1 MRAHPDLVYRTGEGE
16 RRLAWWSELV
26 SPPER
31 LGVADDRTTAEV
43 ALRRAR
49 SGEAFLFQGDWHNA
63 RQLLAAMGR
72 RLRPVPPRGPGLA
85 AVFLADRASKRV
97 EHELLGRLAVP
108 LGPGWTSPLRR
119 APDLDAPLQAAFGA
133 APDGAAA
140 MPLREV
146 LGAVGAHQWRVRGV
160 PVPALGAT
168 IHPAYGVFAP
178 VRGEYVG
185 LVAQAI
191 AARASFDS
199 GAAPAALRS
208 GRTELPLCGLTAFDV
223 GTGTGVLALLL
234 ARAGAR
240 VVATD
245 VEPRAVACARE
256 HAARFGLAAAVE
268 VVEADLFP
276 PGQAD
281 LVVANP
287 PWIPAAAYGPLD
299 RAVYDP
305 GGEVLARLVAGL
317 PAHLSPGG
325 EAWLV
330 LSDLA
335 ERVGVRAPDALRDL
349 LSAAGLRV
357 AFTLEARPTH
367 PRARDAADPLA
378 QARAAEVTRLHALR
392 VS

>member
-1 MRAHPDLVYRTGEGE
+1 MRAHPDLVDPTGEGE

-26 SPPER
+26 APPER
-31 LGVADDRTTAEV
+31 LGVADDRTTAEG

-49 SGEAFLFQGDWHNA
+49 SGETLLFQGDWHNA

-72 RLRPVPPRGPGLA
+72 RLHPPPPRGHDLA
-85 AVFLADRASKRV
+85 AVFRAERASRRV

-119 APDLDAPLQAAFGA
+119 APDLAAPLQAAFG
-133 APDGAAA
+133 PGPQGSAA
-140 MPLREV
+140 MPLREI
-146 LGAVGAHQWRVRGV
+146 LGAIGAHQWRVRGV
-160 PVPALGAT
+160 PVPALGGT
-168 IHPAYGVFAP
+168 VHPAYGVFAP
-178 VRGEYVG
+178 VRGEYVD

-191 AARASFDS
+191 A
-199 GAAPAALRS
+199 RS
-208 GRTELPLCGLTAFDV
+208 GSLAGRTAFDV

-378 QARAAEVTRLHALR
+378 RARAAEVTRLHALR
-392 VS
+392 VG

>member
-1 MRAHPDLVYRTGEGE
+1 MRAHPDLVDPTGVGE

-26 SPPER
+26 PPPER
-31 LGVADDRTTAEV
+31 LGVADDRTTAEG

-49 SGEAFLFQGDWHNA
+49 SGETLLFQGDWQNA

-72 RLRPVPPRGPGLA
+72 RLRPPPPRGRGLA
-85 AVFLADRASKRV
+85 DVFRAERASKRV

-119 APDLDAPLQAAFGA
+119 APDLGAPLQAAFG
-133 APDGAAA
+133 PGPQGAAA
-140 MPLREV
+140 MPLREI

-160 PVPALGAT
+160 PVPALGGNL
-168 IHPAYGVFAP
+168 HPAYGVFAP

-185 LVAQAI
+185 LVAEAI
-191 AARASFDS
+191 A
-199 GAAPAALRS
+199 RS
-208 GRTELPLCGLTAFDV
+208 GSLGGRTAFDI

-245 VEPRAVACARE
+245 LEPRAVTCARE
-256 HAARFGLAAAVE
+256 HAARFGLAAEIE

-276 PGQAD
+276 PGRAD

-287 PWIPAAAYGPLD
+287 PWIPSTPYGPLD

-305 GGEVLARLVAGL
+305 GGEILARLVAGL
-317 PAHLSPGG
+317 PEHLAQAG
-325 EAWLV
+325 EGWLV

-335 ERVGVRAPDALRDL
+335 ERLGLRAPGALPGL
-349 LSAAGLRV
+349 LAGAGLRV
-357 AFTLEARPTH
+357 AFTLETRPTH
-367 PRARDAADPLA
+367 ARAVDATDPLA
-378 QARAAEVTRLHALR
+378 SARAAEVTRLYALR
-392 VS
+392 VE